1 MLAPF
6 TTRAP
11 LNCHASAV
19 ESQRQRRRTGQY
31 VRSDLNDGKHV
42 QHVDIAN
49 ARELVHTESIGSQGK
64 HAQHSAKLTV
74 QRPQEVVLDPLQ
86 NYSVRC
92 SHRMYAAM
100 QHTAESDSR

>member
-1 MLAPF
+1 MP
-6 TTRAP
+6 
-11 LNCHASAV
+11 SAV